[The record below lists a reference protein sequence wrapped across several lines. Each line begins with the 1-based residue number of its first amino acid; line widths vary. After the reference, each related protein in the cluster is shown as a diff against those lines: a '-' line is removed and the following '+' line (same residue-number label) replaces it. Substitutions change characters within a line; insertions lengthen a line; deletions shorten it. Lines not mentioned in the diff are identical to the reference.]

1 MDFFDE
7 AVGVERRGAGQQ
19 LRQLSDLS
27 FASLDKDSA
36 MVEQAGATTVPA
48 HLLYDIV
55 RKLPEGS
62 EVMLSRRGIV
72 WPAGARAGTFRA
84 RMPRSKS
91 KPRPTMASQADR
103 HALYEQAVQDPQRDV
118 NLFSRIYRRLR
129 GHDALRMREDFCGTA
144 ALCHAWAESMPE
156 RTAIGVDLCQVE
168 CHRAEALYGI
178 D

>member
-1 MDFFDE
+1 
-7 AVGVERRGAGQQ
+7 
-19 LRQLSDLS
+19 
-27 FASLDKDSA
+27 
-36 MVEQAGATTVPA
+36 
-48 HLLYDIV
+48 
-55 RKLPEGS
+55 
-62 EVMLSRRGIV
+62 
-72 WPAGARAGTFRA
+72 
-84 RMPRSKS
+84 
-91 KPRPTMASQADR
+91 MASQADR